1 MLLPGPLTQVDDLP
15 IVAPPASAREPQWP
29 ASVALLVGILLL
41 LSLPQR
47 IEIGPL
53 RWILPGI
60 EILAAIILAVGW
72 PDRMRQ
78 RERRSLRALSIG
90 LIAALT
96 AANMLSL
103 GILVRHLLEGGE
115 VDGGQLVR
123 SAVAI
128 WGTNVIAFGCWFWE
142 LDGGGPYARRD
153 DGIPNR
159 DFLFPQMTDDGRPY
173 ADPGWFPT
181 FLDYLYV
188 SFTNATA
195 FSPTD
200 TLPLTIRSKLLMAVQ
215 SITALVTLAVIAAR
229 AINILH

>member
-1 MLLPGPLTQVDDLP
+1 MDDLL

-29 ASVALLVGILLL
+29 ASAALLVGILLL

-47 IEIGPL
+47 IEVGPL

-60 EILAAIILAVGW
+60 EILTVVILAVGW

-78 RERRSLRALSIG
+78 RERRGLRAVSIG
-90 LIAALT
+90 LIAILT
-96 AANMLSL
+96 AANVVSL
-103 GILVRHLLEGGE
+103 GLLVRHLLDGGE
-115 VDGGQLVR
+115 VDGDQLVR

-128 WGTNVIAFGCWFWE
+128 WGTNVIAFGCWYWE

-153 DGIPNR
+153 DSIPTR

-173 ADPGWFPT
+173 TNPGWFPQ

-188 SFTNATA
+188 SFTNASA

-200 TLPLTIRSKLLMAVQ
+200 TLPLSLRAKFLMAVQ